1 MFSSPHIII
10 LVLYVNVNKVIFEII
25 YKFNNAQLWWS
36 IDSTDIKILQ
46 KAVLICKLAINNNH
60 K

>member
-1 MFSSPHIII
+1 MFNSPHIII
-10 LVLYVNVNKVIFEII
+10 LVLYVNVDKVIFKII
-25 YKFNNAQLWWS
+25 NKFNNAQLWWS

-46 KAVLICKLAINNNH
+46 KAVLIYKLDINNIR